1 MLLTELSKV
10 DGNMTKMERK
20 KPKRVV
26 TKIGDIFCVEFPDN
40 TKGYFQYIAKDMTQL
55 NSSVIRAFYTHYPI
69 DQDVKIDDVV
79 KDKVDFYA
87 HTILRA
93 GIDFDNWYKIG
104 KSSDIGEENIQNILF
119 TTVPFDFI
127 ILPNNEIQKINPLDN
142 WRIWHIGQ
150 DMINVGP
157 LPSSLIHKV
166 NHGAVIAFHQI
177 VNRMRLGYYTSNN
190 PINKVVK
197 RCPRPE
203 VHSYLRRDEG
213 DRVTYLC
220 FKGNEFERGIV
231 KDGDSIV
238 RICADENIP
247 AYEQLQKGKFS
258 DTNWDFDDFITEEE
272 FNQIWNSTD

>member
-1 MLLTELSKV
+1 
-10 DGNMTKMERK
+10 MTKMERK

-69 DQDVKIDDVV
+69 EQDVEIEDVV

-87 HTILRA
+87 HTVLRG

-104 KSSDIGEENIQNILF
+104 KSSDIGEEELTKILF
-119 TTVPFDFI
+119 ATANRFRGDLSKPYIHEV
-127 ILPNNEIQKINPLDN
+127 NPLEN
-142 WRIWHIGQ
+142 WTIWRIGH
-150 DMINVGP
+150 DMIRVGTLNP
-157 LPSSLIHKV
+157 DLAKV
-166 NHGAVIAFHQI
+166 AYSGPVFPDFEIIQ
-177 VNRMRLGYYTSNN
+177 RMYTGYYNN
-190 PINKVVK
+190 TDPEYEIIK
-197 RCPRPE
+197 RYPRPE
-203 VHSYLRRDEG
+203 VHSYLRRNEG
-213 DRVTYLC
+213 DIVTYLC

-231 KDGDSIV
+231 KDGDSTV

-258 DTNWDFDDFITEEE
+258 DTNWDFDDFITEDE
-272 FNQIWNSTD
+272 FNQVWNAVN